1 MLSVN
6 AVTFDIDGIRI
17 LDDVT
22 FSIPVGE
29 KVGLVGANGSGKST
43 LLQLIAGRRKPTSG
57 SIQFIGGGAIGYLPQ
72 VPFDTGNATV
82 FDMLARGAS
91 GWTAARDAMGARWSS
106 SPLRSEPQMTTW
118 DATQEVSRHVR
129 GCRRVGSRGAHRRNS
144 RWVGAG
150 IDLGR
155 PAISPTE
162 RRTED
167 PRHAGSHC

>member
-1 MLSVN
+1 DGNPCMLSVN

-22 FSIPVGE
+22 FSIPAGE

-43 LLQLIAGRRKPTSG
+43 LLQLIAGQRKPTSG

-91 GWTAARDAMGARWSS
+91 GWTAARDAMERALEQLSAEGESS
-106 SPLRSEPQMTTW
+106 DDHM
-118 DATQEVSRHVR
+118 
-129 GCRRVGSRGAHRRNS
+129 
-144 RWVGAG
+144 
-150 IDLGR
+150 GR
-155 PAISPTE
+155 
-162 RRTED
+162 
-167 PRHAGSHC
+167 